1 VRERTV
7 EIERVNARLRTDVD
21 ERSRMVQERDRLLH
35 ELQAAMTNV
44 KTLTGLLPM
53 CVSCKRIRNDQ
64 GYWDQV
70 ETYIGKHSDAR
81 FSHGTC
87 PECTRRLY
95 PELFE
100 EDDETVHA

>member
-1 VRERTV
+1 
-7 EIERVNARLRTDVD
+7 
-21 ERSRMVQERDRLLH
+21 MVGEQERLVR
-35 ELQAAMTNV
+35 ELQAAMGNV
-44 KTLTGLLPM
+44 KILTGLLPI

-70 ETYIGKHSDAR
+70 ETYISKHSEAR

-95 PELFE
+95 PEFFT
-100 EDDETVHA
+100 DDAGRAKT